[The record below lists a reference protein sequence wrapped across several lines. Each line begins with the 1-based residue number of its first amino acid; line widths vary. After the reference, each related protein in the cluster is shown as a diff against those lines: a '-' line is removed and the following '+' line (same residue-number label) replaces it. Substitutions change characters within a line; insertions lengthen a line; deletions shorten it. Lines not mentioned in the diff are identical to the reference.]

1 MQDPYCKVYLGGQYQ
16 RSSTCQS
23 GGKDPHWNDRMFFT
37 VPFGTDPMMKVE
49 VMDNDAFEDDVIGYG
64 AYNIAQFLQTRMNTT
79 SKTFVIQLW
88 SILSIKISMLVE
100 LPLEF
105 NSEELWV

>member
-1 MQDPYCKVYLGGQYQ
+1 
-16 RSSTCQS
+16 
-23 GGKDPHWNDRMFFT
+23 MFFT

-79 SKTFVIQLW
+79 STTFFIQLW
-88 SILSIKISMLVE
+88 SILSIKISMPVE
-100 LPLEF
+100 LLLEF
-105 NSEELWV
+105 SSEELWV

>member
-1 MQDPYCKVYLGGQYQ
+1 
-16 RSSTCQS
+16 
-23 GGKDPHWNDRMFFT
+23 MFFT

-79 SKTFVIQLW
+79 SKTFFIQLW

-100 LPLEF
+100 LLLEF
-105 NSEELWV
+105 NSEEQWV

>member
-1 MQDPYCKVYLGGQYQ
+1 
-16 RSSTCQS
+16 
-23 GGKDPHWNDRMFFT
+23 MFFT

-79 SKTFVIQLW
+79 SNPSFMQSW
-88 SILSIKISMLVE
+88 STLSIKISMREE
-100 LPLEF
+100 LPLEL
-105 NSEELWV
+105 SLEELWELE

>member
-1 MQDPYCKVYLGGQYQ
+1 
-16 RSSTCQS
+16 
-23 GGKDPHWNDRMFFT
+23 MFFT

-79 SKTFVIQLW
+79 STTFFIQLW
-88 SILSIKISMLVE
+88 LILSIKISMPVE

-105 NSEELWV
+105 ISEELWV